1 MKSTEYQVENSY
13 KNKIFETKEEI
24 LDKENEITRLKRK
37 LNRKKTDV
45 QEVTLVIIY
54 DS

>member
-1 MKSTEYQVENSY
+1 MTEHQIENQN
-13 KNKIFETKEEI
+13 KNKIFEIKEEI

>member
-1 MKSTEYQVENSY
+1 MTEHQIENQN
-13 KNKIFETKEEI
+13 KNKIFEIKEEI
-24 LDKENEITRLKRK
+24 LDKENEISRLKRK